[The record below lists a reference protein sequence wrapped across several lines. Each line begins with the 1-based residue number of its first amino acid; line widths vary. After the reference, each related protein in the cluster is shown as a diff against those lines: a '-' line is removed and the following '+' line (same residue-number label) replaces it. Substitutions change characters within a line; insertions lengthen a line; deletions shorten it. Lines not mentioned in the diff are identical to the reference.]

1 MAKREEAEGNSPK
14 KKETL
19 RLILI
24 RLIIVTSL
32 VISAVIIQYST
43 AVFLPLNPFYYLIL
57 IFYLLSLVYIILY
70 FWGKYYTVQA
80 FFQIFFDLFLITALV
95 YISGGLRG
103 SFYFLYIFEI
113 IAASIVISKRAAY
126 LVAALSA
133 ILFGVFV
140 DLMYFGIIP
149 YFNPE
154 EAMEIS
160 LGLVQNNIFIA
171 SSAFFL
177 VAFLMNSLTGRLE
190 KTRNELRRAQK
201 ELEIK
206 NRLAIAGEVS
216 AQLAH
221 EIRNP
226 LAAISGSVQ
235 VLKEELGL
243 RGEKRELMNIVISES
258 KRISQSIEQ
267 FLNLASPVQKAFSS
281 INLSMILKETLT
293 LLQRSGEINGNVRV
307 EGNYHSADILYF
319 GNGNQFK
326 QLFWNLVKNA
336 LRAMPGGGMLTIDFA
351 KKKDRIELRFADT
364 GIGMS
369 EEEKE
374 RIFEPFYSGFE
385 DGKGIG
391 MAVVRRI
398 VDDYRGEIEVIS
410 APEKGT
416 EVVITLSEKYRSDRP
431 RSKKQDK
438 RKRN

>member
-1 MAKREEAEGNSPK
+1 MPEREEAEGNSLK

-19 RLILI
+19 RLIFI
-24 RLIIVTSL
+24 RLTFVTSL
-32 VISAVIIQYST
+32 VISAVIIQFST

-57 IFYLLSLVYIILY
+57 IFYLLSLAYIILY
-70 FWGKYYTVQA
+70 FWGKYYNVQA
-80 FFQIFFDLFLITALV
+80 FFQIFFDLLLITALV

-113 IAASIVISKRAAY
+113 IAASMVISKRVAY
-126 LVAALSA
+126 LIAALSA
-133 ILFGVFV
+133 ILFGVLV

-171 SSAFFL
+171 ASAFFL
-177 VAFLMNSLTGRLE
+177 VAFLINSLTGMLE

-216 AQLAH
+216 GQLAH

-243 RGEKRELMNIVISES
+243 RGEQRELMDIVISES

-267 FLNLASPVQKAFSS
+267 FLNLASPVQKTFSP
-281 INLSMILKETLT
+281 INLSTILKETLT
-293 LLQRSGEINGNVRV
+293 LLQRSGEIDGNIRV

-336 LRAMPGGGMLTIDFA
+336 LKAMPGGGVLTIDFA
-351 KKKDRIELRFADT
+351 RKKDMVELRFVDT

-374 RIFEPFYSGFE
+374 RMSEPFYSGFE

-398 VDDYRGEIEVIS
+398 IDDYRGKIDVIS
-410 APEKGT
+410 APGEGT
-416 EVVITLSEKYRSDRP
+416 EAVITLSDRG
-431 RSKKQDK
+431 RLRNKKRDK
-438 RKRN
+438 RKRD

>member
-1 MAKREEAEGNSPK
+1 
-14 KKETL
+14 
-19 RLILI
+19 
-24 RLIIVTSL
+24 
-32 VISAVIIQYST
+32 
-43 AVFLPLNPFYYLIL
+43 
-57 IFYLLSLVYIILY
+57 
-70 FWGKYYTVQA
+70 
-80 FFQIFFDLFLITALV
+80 
-95 YISGGLRG
+95 
-103 SFYFLYIFEI
+103 
-113 IAASIVISKRAAY
+113 
-126 LVAALSA
+126 
-133 ILFGVFV
+133 
-140 DLMYFGIIP
+140 MYFGIIP

-171 SSAFFL
+171 ASAFFL
-177 VAFLMNSLTGRLE
+177 VAFLINSLTGMLE

-216 AQLAH
+216 GQLAH

-235 VLKEELGL
+235 VLKKELGL
-243 RGEKRELMNIVISES
+243 RGEQRELMDIVISES

-267 FLNLASPVQKAFSS
+267 FLNLASPVQKTFSP
-281 INLSMILKETLT
+281 INLSTILKETLT
-293 LLQRSGEINGNVRV
+293 LLQHSGEINGDVRV

-336 LRAMPGGGMLTIDFA
+336 LKAMPGGGILTIDFA
-351 KKKDRIELRFADT
+351 RKKDMVELKFADT

-374 RIFEPFYSGFE
+374 RMFEPFYSGFE

-398 VDDYRGEIEVIS
+398 VDDYEGKIDVIS
-410 APEKGT
+410 APKEGT
-416 EVVITLSEKYRSDRP
+416 EVVITLSDKDRL
-431 RSKKQDK
+431 RNKKRDK
-438 RKRN
+438 RKRD